1 MEDLKKRL
9 GASFRDARINK
20 GLTQEELATL
30 VDVTTET
37 ISNSERG
44 ESLVT
49 VPVLLAM
56 TSALDLDLAALVKTP
71 QLKRSTAKTKRH
83 RLDRAVRKLTAQM
96 DDAELELLLG
106 IGRLLKAN
114 RGR

>member
-1 MEDLKKRL
+1 M
-9 GASFRDARINK
+9 
-20 GLTQEELATL
+20 GLTQEALAEM
-30 VDVTTET
+30 VGVTTET

-56 TSALDLDLAALVKTP
+56 VAALDLDLTTLVKTP
-71 QLKRSTAKTKRH
+71 HTKRTAVSTKRQ
-83 RLDRAVRKLTAQM
+83 RLDRAYRKLAEQM
-96 DDAELELLLG
+96 DDAELELLIG
-106 IGRLLKAN
+106 MGRLLKAN